1 MDKMKLLITFIVIVG
16 VIGGGL
22 YWIAANAGREKK
34 IKIEQLNKGYGYGK
48 GIIVDKKFYKGHSIE
63 VRYQISG
70 KEYTYSG
77 GWDKN
82 PRNLNV
88 RDSIEFKYALD
99 TPVQIITE
107 LNNEYE

>member
-1 MDKMKLLITFIVIVG
+1 MDKIKLLLTFIVIVG
-16 VIGGGL
+16 IIGGGL
-22 YWIAANAGREKK
+22 YWVATNASRGKK
-34 IKIEQLNKGYGYGK
+34 IKMEHINKGYGYGK
-48 GIIVDKKFYKGHSIE
+48 GIILDKKSYKGHSIE

-70 KEYTYSG
+70 KEYNYSG

-88 RDSIEFKYALD
+88 GDSIEFKYALD
-99 TPVQIITE
+99 APDQIITE